1 MTVIPAGHPNVSCLV
16 FCHRFNAIGRPQG
29 WVRLA
34 DKGEGGIAVERLAGK
49 PKYHATKGFGTSCLI
64 SAPDAAWSCPSAGVN
79 RAWSIGWNLSE
90 NERAQL
96 VTDSMEAHQYMN
108 RTYSHVSN
116 CRAARRDG
124 RGFNYLKLKFKLYIN
139 HVIKANFAFLR
150 FNLKFVVCAT
160 FVALS
165 QLSS

>member
-1 MTVIPAGHPNVSCLV
+1 MQLYASPTRVKVGV
-16 FCHRFNAIGRPQG
+16 
-29 WVRLA
+29 
-34 DKGEGGIAVERLAGK
+34 AVERPAGK
-49 PKYHATKGFGTSCLI
+49 PKCHATKGISCLI
-64 SAPDAAWSCPSAGVN
+64 SARRCAVVPVRRGKQGLVDRGGICP
-79 RAWSIGWNLSE
+79 RASGPNST
-90 NERAQL
+90 
-96 VTDSMEAHQYMN
+96 VTDSMEAHQCMN

-165 QLSS
+165 QLSF